1 MNPVETEDIVLDI
14 QDLRKSFGKRQV
26 LSGVN
31 LQARRG
37 EIIGIVGENGV
48 GKSTLLKSIVGLLR
62 PDSGNIEIRGSL
74 GYCPQDML
82 LFESLTVDE
91 NFTLFASAY
100 GLNGGRGG
108 DDWNQAKSELM
119 KMLTYEEYGK
129 VMVSRL
135 SGGTRQKLNFSLSV
149 LHDPVLLVLDEPY
162 SALDWQSYKSF
173 WDYTE
178 RMKGTRRTVILV
190 SHMIF
195 ERAKLDRLFELKD
208 GILGCAA
215 AD

>member
-100 GLNGGRGG
+100 GLNGVSGG
-108 DDWNQAKSELM
+108 DDWEQAK
-119 KMLTYEEYGK
+119 
-129 VMVSRL
+129 
-135 SGGTRQKLNFSLSV
+135 
-149 LHDPVLLVLDEPY
+149 
-162 SALDWQSYKSF
+162 
-173 WDYTE
+173 
-178 RMKGTRRTVILV
+178 
-190 SHMIF
+190 
-195 ERAKLDRLFELKD
+195 
-208 GILGCAA
+208 
-215 AD
+215 

>member
-1 MNPVETEDIVLDI
+1 MNPAMMEDIMLDI
-14 QDLRKSFGKRQV
+14 RDLRKSFGKRQV

-31 LQARRG
+31 LRAMRG

-62 PDSGNIEIRGSL
+62 PDSGSIRIAGSF

-91 NFTLFASAY
+91 NFRLFASAY
-100 GLNGGRGG
+100 GLNGGRDGG
-108 DDWNQAKSELM
+108 DCQRAKSELM
-119 KMLTYEEYGK
+119 KMLTFEEYAG
-129 VMVSRL
+129 VMVSKL

-149 LHDPVLLVLDEPY
+149 LHDPDLLVLDEPY
-162 SALDWQSYKSF
+162 SALDWESYKSF

-178 RMKGTRRTVILV
+178 KMKKARRTVILV

-195 ERAKLDRLFELKD
+195 ERERLDHLFELKN
-208 GILGCAA
+208 GLLRCAPVN
-215 AD
+215 